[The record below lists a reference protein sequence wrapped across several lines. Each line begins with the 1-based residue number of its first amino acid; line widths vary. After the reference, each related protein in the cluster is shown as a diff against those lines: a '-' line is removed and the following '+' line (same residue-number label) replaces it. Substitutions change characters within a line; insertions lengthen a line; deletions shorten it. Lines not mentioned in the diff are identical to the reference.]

1 MESEVYNSEMKSHHV
16 EEDGSNRWG
25 RVGFEVGMVVAC
37 VTLRF
42 SMKMG
47 RFVEHILC
55 GSTGEVPTV

>member
-1 MESEVYNSEMKSHHV
+1 MKSHHV